1 MGAWRPSI
9 GFRTSVD
16 TLFFPA
22 EPHRSGYDEMSSE
35 HCRVQAA
42 VLLACVLLACRPN
55 PATASSD
62 VVGVGTSFAYAA
74 RPFLAPPHDLTYG
87 LASLP
92 QGRFPYQKTHPKFD
106 RYAVYDKWTIAA
118 SADRLRISNTTF
130 SWNSSGTVENC
141 LMLGNA
147 SCQFSGSDNTL
158 NPEQRKLM
166 PNAWLLPVMAGAVSI
181 AFNLPNSTCPNSAC
195 ATLMELMIPREALA
209 NIFLG
214 RIRQWSEL
222 AHWNPALASVQQSIE
237 LVVRS
242 DGNGIS
248 ETLSRALSSFSP
260 EWNSKVGTSFNPR
273 WPWSRFVATSGQAM
287 AIKILATPFSLGYI
301 SQMAATTFGV
311 PVARISNAL
320 GVFIAPTLSGVR
332 SAMDAFTDELD
343 ELRAKG
349 ETVFFQSIVDPQSRQ
364 NSSYAYPI
372 AMFTYWAFDPAQLNC
387 EVLQDV
393 LYLIYWAWTNPE
405 AAQTAIEMGSSP
417 ISEAARNIVILALAR
432 LQCDRASP
440 MVKVVMEVTPGCAP
454 GKQALFESDS

>member
-1 MGAWRPSI
+1 
-9 GFRTSVD
+9 
-16 TLFFPA
+16 
-22 EPHRSGYDEMSSE
+22 
-35 HCRVQAA
+35 
-42 VLLACVLLACRPN
+42 
-55 PATASSD
+55 
-62 VVGVGTSFAYAA
+62 
-74 RPFLAPPHDLTYG
+74 
-87 LASLP
+87 
-92 QGRFPYQKTHPKFD
+92 
-106 RYAVYDKWTIAA
+106 
-118 SADRLRISNTTF
+118 
-130 SWNSSGTVENC
+130 
-141 LMLGNA
+141 
-147 SCQFSGSDNTL
+147 
-158 NPEQRKLM
+158 M

-287 AIKILATPFSLGYI
+287 VIKILATPFSLGYI
-301 SQMAATTFGV
+301 SQMAAITFGL

-387 EVLQDV
+387 EVLYDV

-417 ISEAARNIVILALAR
+417 ISTKASSSLVAAVRRLECAEARNPGVGGADSDELVESLRIKRTSVLDAVMYQFNSSTIGTGASTPYVTSAPTAR
-432 LQCDRASP
+432 KPLPSP
-440 MVKVVMEVTPGCAP
+440 A
-454 GKQALFESDS
+454 